1 MNAAAGASEVKNPK
15 TGMTHL
21 EMKEFIR
28 NHF

>member
-21 EMKEFIR
+21 GMKEFIR